1 MSAEPAGNGSNRTEA
16 ASQPHF
22 LTETPEE
29 IAYELRAAEGS
40 LWTGSRLL
48 VGIVV
53 FALASLAFAYFY
65 LRSSN
70 NADLWRPGNVTAPVG
85 TGAAIFAITAA
96 SGVLAIFGKRRL
108 QKGQRIDWQVA
119 GWTVVLGG
127 LIAMGLQIWELTQLS
142 YFPGSSG
149 YASCFIGWASM
160 NIAMLVG
167 ATYWMETLLARSL
180 RLRRAL
186 VEEGGNLTSPL
197 PAERLFRANVEGC
210 AFFWGFVAVAAA
222 FFWLLFYVI

>member
-1 MSAEPAGNGSNRTEA
+1 MSPEA
-16 ASQPHF
+16 ARESESAKQPLPL

-29 IAYELRAAEGS
+29 IAFELRAAEGS

-48 VGIVV
+48 VGITV

-70 NADLWRPGNVTAPVG
+70 NAELWRPGGITAPTA
-85 TGAAIFAITAA
+85 TGAAVFAITAA
-96 SGVLAIFGKRRL
+96 GGFFATFARKRL
-108 QKGQRIDWQVA
+108 QSGLNVDFQVA
-119 GWTVVLGG
+119 GWTTVLAG
-127 LIAMGLQIWELTQLS
+127 LVAMGLQIWELTQLPF
-142 YFPGSSG
+142 YPGSSG
-149 YASCFIGWASM
+149 YASCFIGWASL
-160 NIAMLVG
+160 NIAMLVA

-186 VEEGGNLTSPL
+186 AEEGGDASSPL
-197 PAERLFRANVEGC
+197 PTERLFGANVEGC

>member
-96 SGVLAIFGKRRL
+96 SGVLAIFGTRRL

>member
-1 MSAEPAGNGSNRTEA
+1 MSAEPAGSAGNQAEA
-16 ASQPHF
+16 ATQPHF

-40 LWTGSRLL
+40 MWTGSRLL
-48 VGIVV
+48 VGICL

-85 TGAAIFAITAA
+85 TGAAIFAMTAV
-96 SGVLAIFGKRRL
+96 SGLLALFGKRRL

-210 AFFWGFVAVAAA
+210 AFFWGFVAVAAG